1 MTPPSSTVSLRAWAR
16 QLVPFSVR
24 AGLRRLPAVASA
36 LVRPPPPPERG
47 DAARFPHAHCERS
60 SPLRRETTIY
70 EEALQRAKEHNVR
83 LGASRIHGC
92 VLAPGETFSW
102 HAVVGPPICLRGF
115 LPGPELHDGRLSNGP
130 GGGLCQVANLLY
142 WLAVHAGLEVLE
154 RHRHD
159 LDLFPDHERTAPFGC
174 GATVFFPF
182 KDLRFRNPHPWPVM
196 LEVRVDATHVQGA
209 VRMPEDPGFR
219 CEVLEV
225 SHRFVRRDGAVWREN
240 RLVRRTHAG
249 GSFRDEP
256 LSENHAR
263 VAYVV
268 PEHQLESPESA
279 VVGGAA

>member
-1 MTPPSSTVSLRAWAR
+1 MR
-16 QLVPFSVR
+16 QWIPFQLR
-24 AGLRRLPAVASA
+24 AGLRRLPAVAAA
-36 LVRPPPPPERG
+36 LLHPPPGLKQG
-47 DAARFPHAHCERS
+47 DRAHFPHTHCTRS
-60 SPLRRETTIY
+60 SPLRRETTLY
-70 EEALQRAKEHNVR
+70 AEALQHAKEHNVR
-83 LGASRIHGC
+83 LGASRLDGR

-102 HAVVGPPICLRGF
+102 HAALGPPLRLRGF
-115 LPGPELHDGRLSNGP
+115 LPGPELHDGRLSEGT

-182 KDLRFRNPHPWPVM
+182 KDLRLRNPHPWPVM
-196 LEVRVDATHVQGA
+196 LEVRVDGTHVHGA
-209 VRMPEDPGFR
+209 VRMPQDPGFR

-240 RLVRRTHAG
+240 RLVRRTHAAG
-249 GSFRDEP
+249 TFHDEP

-263 VAYVV
+263 VAYPV
-268 PEHQLESPESA
+268 PEHLLENATST
-279 VVGGAA
+279 GGLS

>member
-1 MTPPSSTVSLRAWAR
+1 MTVLSPSLRILAR

-24 AGLRRLPAVASA
+24 AGLRRLPAMASA
-36 LVRPPPPPERG
+36 LLRPPPAPKRG
-47 DAARFPHAHCERS
+47 DASGFPHTHCERA
-60 SPLRRETTIY
+60 SPLRRDTTIY

-83 LGASRIHGC
+83 LGASRIHGQ
-92 VLAPGETFSW
+92 VLGPGESFSW
-102 HAVVGPPICLRGF
+102 HAVVGPPIRLRGF
-115 LPGPELHDGRLSNGP
+115 LPGPELHDGRLSEGP

-196 LEVRVDATHVQGA
+196 LEVWVDGTHVHGT
-209 VRMPEDPGFR
+209 VRMPKDPGFR

-225 SHRFVRRDGAVWREN
+225 SHRFVRRDGAIWREN
-240 RLVRRTHAG
+240 RLVRRTQAG
-249 GSFRDEP
+249 GTVREEP

-263 VAYVV
+263 VAYAV
-268 PEHQLESPESA
+268 PEQQLENPKSLTA
-279 VVGGAA
+279 GGAP

>member
-1 MTPPSSTVSLRAWAR
+1 MSVLSPSLRILAR
-16 QLVPFSVR
+16 RLVPFSVR
-24 AGLRRLPAVASA
+24 AGLRRLPAMASA
-36 LVRPPPPPERG
+36 LLRPPPAPKRG
-47 DAARFPHAHCERS
+47 DASGFPHTHCERA
-60 SPLRRETTIY
+60 SPLRRDTTIY

-83 LGASRIHGC
+83 LGASRIHGQ
-92 VLAPGETFSW
+92 VLGPGESFSW
-102 HAVVGPPICLRGF
+102 HAVVGPPIRLRGF
-115 LPGPELHDGRLSNGP
+115 LPGPELHDGRLAEGP

-196 LEVRVDATHVQGA
+196 LEVWVDGTHVHGA

-225 SHRFVRRDGAVWREN
+225 SHRFVRRDGAIWREN

-249 GSFRDEP
+249 GTVREEP

-263 VAYVV
+263 VAYAV
-268 PEHQLESPESA
+268 PEQQLENPKSLTA
-279 VVGGAA
+279 GGAP

>member
-1 MTPPSSTVSLRAWAR
+1 MTVSPTVPLRALAR
-16 QLVPFSVR
+16 QLLPFSMRV
-24 AGLRRLPAVASA
+24 GLRRLPAVTKA
-36 LVRPPPPPERG
+36 LLRPPPAPKRG
-47 DAARFPHAHCERS
+47 DAARFPHTHCERA

-70 EEALQRAKEHNVR
+70 EDALQRAKEHNVR

-92 VLAPGETFSW
+92 ILAPGETFSW
-102 HAVVGPPICLRGF
+102 HAVVGPPIRLRGF
-115 LPGPELHDGRLSNGP
+115 RPGPELHEGRLSNGP

-174 GATVFFPF
+174 GATVFFPTR
-182 KDLRFRNPHPWPVM
+182 DLRIRNPHPWPVM
-196 LEVRVDATHVQGA
+196 LEVHVDAEHVRGA

-225 SHRFVRRDGAVWREN
+225 AHRFVRRDGTIWREN
-240 RLVRRTHAG
+240 QLVRRTHAG
-249 GSFRDEP
+249 GAFRDEP

-268 PEHQLESPESA
+268 PEHQLELPESA
-279 VVGGAA
+279 VVGGTS

>member
-1 MTPPSSTVSLRAWAR
+1 MTVPPIVPLRALAR
-16 QLVPFSVR
+16 QLLPFSLRV
-24 AGLRRLPAVASA
+24 GLRRLPAVTKA
-36 LVRPPPPPERG
+36 LLRPPPAPKRG
-47 DAARFPHAHCERS
+47 DAALFPHTHCERS

-70 EEALQRAKEHNVR
+70 EDALQRAKEHNVR

-92 VLAPGETFSW
+92 ILAPGETFSW
-102 HAVVGPPICLRGF
+102 HTVVGPPIRLRGF
-115 LPGPELHDGRLSNGP
+115 RPGPELHEGRLSHGA

-174 GATVFFPF
+174 GATVFFPTR
-182 KDLRFRNPHPWPVM
+182 DLRIRNPHPWPVM
-196 LEVRVDATHVQGA
+196 FEVHVDSEHVRGA

-225 SHRFVRRDGAVWREN
+225 EHRFVRRDGTVWREN
-240 RLVRRTHAG
+240 RLVRRTHSG
-249 GSFRDEP
+249 GTFRDEP

-268 PEHQLESPESA
+268 PEHQLELPEST
-279 VVGGAA
+279 VVGGTS